1 MPKLHFSL
9 GLRFLICPLGCGT
22 QALQPPAP
30 QDLIVQFS
38 ESRSLSFAP
47 HGERWHRATNGL
59 PVPHTPGLSSRVSTD
74 LPTLARVSNP
84 LKPQPPPQ
92 PHGTVRVTD
101 RNDMQKA
108 PGPAAPAPTTPDRA
122 ENTRASGHPRSFPLL
137 PAPCVRVPS
146 HPGWPPLDGR
156 VFWRDQITGGR
167 EKGMPDQCI
176 HRSHRSDSETQS
188 AFKFPDL
195 LVPYPTSQL

>member
-1 MPKLHFSL
+1 MLL
-9 GLRFLICPLGCGT
+9 TERDGT
-22 QALQPPAP
+22 GPPTG
-30 QDLIVQFS
+30 F
-38 ESRSLSFAP
+38 RS
-47 HGERWHRATNGL
+47 T
-59 PVPHTPGLSSRVSTD
+59 HTPGLSSPVSTD

>member
-1 MPKLHFSL
+1 MGRRLCSPRRPKIYLSSSPKA
-9 GLRFLICPLGCGT
+9 GACPLLLTERDGT
-22 QALQPPAP
+22 GP
-30 QDLIVQFS
+30 QTGF
-38 ESRSLSFAP
+38 RS
-47 HGERWHRATNGL
+47 T
-59 PVPHTPGLSSRVSTD
+59 HTPGLSSPVSTD

-101 RNDMQKA
+101 RNDVQKA
-108 PGPAAPAPTTPDRA
+108 PGPAAPAPTTPYRA

-167 EKGMPDQCI
+167 EKGMPDQRI
-176 HRSHRSDSETQS
+176 HRSHCSDSETQS